1 MNPYKSLIIGAEVS
15 LVLICTGCWHQ
26 EPNQVCRLPPS
37 SWGIKDVLSLA
48 SMAVS
53 SARRELEPQ
62 TLGTLSELAV
72 TQSVPH

>member
-1 MNPYKSLIIGAEVS
+1 MNLYKSLIIGAEVS

-26 EPNQVCRLPPS
+26 EPNQVCRFPLAQE
-37 SWGIKDVLSLA
+37 IKDVLSLA

-53 SARRELEPQ
+53 ASREQ

-72 TQSVPH
+72 TQSVPHKN